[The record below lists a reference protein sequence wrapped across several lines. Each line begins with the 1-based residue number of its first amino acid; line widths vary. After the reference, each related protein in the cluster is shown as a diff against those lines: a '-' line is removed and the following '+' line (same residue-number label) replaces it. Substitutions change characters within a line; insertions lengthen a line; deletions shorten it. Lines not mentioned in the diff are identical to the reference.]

1 MAGSRPKEPRK
12 PPSLARS
19 LWVYLWVWY
28 PLLPPKVGSMDHG
41 PNRKAPTRSLYHDGT
56 LASVT
61 LASRD
66 SRKGKMPR
74 RFVRL
79 ENAGAVGNEIRHP
92 NAGSTVSQH
101 SRSSTTSYS

>member
-1 MAGSRPKEPRK
+1 
-12 PPSLARS
+12 
-19 LWVYLWVWY
+19 
-28 PLLPPKVGSMDHG
+28 MDHG
-41 PNRKAPTRSLYHDGT
+41 PNRKAPTRLLYHDRI

-61 LASRD
+61 LASLD

-92 NAGSTVSQH
+92 NLLLCLLEGAERRQNLLRQWSSQAPVPMTGDM
-101 SRSSTTSYS
+101 SLVG